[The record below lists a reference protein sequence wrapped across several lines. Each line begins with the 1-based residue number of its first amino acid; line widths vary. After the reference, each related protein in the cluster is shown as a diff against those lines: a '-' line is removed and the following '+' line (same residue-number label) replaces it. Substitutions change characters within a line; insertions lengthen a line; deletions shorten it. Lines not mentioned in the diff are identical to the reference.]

1 MRSAWAD
8 TVLLCE
14 RSILIAK
21 KGMAGGSAEYGVE
34 LLSLIEMQMSAG
46 DFGHEWIRPGGK
58 AALAANGPSVD
69 LNGTSAQRLEMSG
82 AGDL

>member
-1 MRSAWAD
+1 MHSARGG
-8 TVLLCE
+8 TVLLRE
-14 RSILIAK
+14 WSILIAK
-21 KGMAGGSAEYGVE
+21 QGMAGGGAKHGVE
-34 LLSLIEMQMSAG
+34 LLSLIEMQMSACG
-46 DFGHEWIRPGGK
+46 FGHEWIRPGGK